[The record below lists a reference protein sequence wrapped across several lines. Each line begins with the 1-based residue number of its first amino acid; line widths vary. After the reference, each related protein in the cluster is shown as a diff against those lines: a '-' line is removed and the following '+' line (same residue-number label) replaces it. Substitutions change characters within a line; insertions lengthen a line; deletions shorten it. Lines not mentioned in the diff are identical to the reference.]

1 MSQGFE
7 KEKVGLELT
16 VYQDEVDKLLK
27 KYKNVKKYM
36 KSSIYAIKEMDG
48 NENFVSR
55 LIQEA
60 EDNPL

>member
-60 EDNPL
+60 ENNPL

>member
-36 KSSIYAIKEMDG
+36 KSSIYTIKEMDG